1 MRRSENGARRSAR
14 SVSGWRQA
22 NHARPMIPSAS
33 STTKIKRQS
42 PTSNSTCPT
51 EGAIT
56 GTMMKMPI
64 TMDMIFA
71 IARPE

>member
-1 MRRSENGARRSAR
+1 MRRSENGARRSSR

-22 NHARPMIPSAS
+22 NQTMPMMPSAS
-33 STTKIKRQS
+33 SATKISRQS
-42 PTSNSTCPT
+42 PTSSSTCPT
-51 EGAIT
+51 EGATT